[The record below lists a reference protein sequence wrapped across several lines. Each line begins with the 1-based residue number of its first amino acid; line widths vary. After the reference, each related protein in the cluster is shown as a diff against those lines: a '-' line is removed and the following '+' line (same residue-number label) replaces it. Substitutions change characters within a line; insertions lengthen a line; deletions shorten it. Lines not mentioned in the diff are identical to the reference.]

1 MEPGWQVEANC
12 LFLSP
17 FDQCYLKVI
26 IVYRDRLGTNA
37 GKTQAARNVFSRSM
51 IAFSNDGVLSV
62 VGIDSEATARA
73 SDVQIIA
80 PTGMIRKRPSFA
92 MPFYTT
98 W

>member
-37 GKTQAARNVFSRSM
+37 GKTQAVRNVFSRSM

-62 VGIDSEATARA
+62 VGIDSEAGARA

-92 MPFYTT
+92 MPFCTT

>member
-1 MEPGWQVEANC
+1 
-12 LFLSP
+12 
-17 FDQCYLKVI
+17 
-26 IVYRDRLGTNA
+26 
-37 GKTQAARNVFSRSM
+37 M

-62 VGIDSEATARA
+62 VGIDSEAGARA